1 LKVKPSLGYTGAM
14 PKTGL
19 TPAAIRDKAIEVT
32 VERMR
37 RHGFDKVRLVDIAKD
52 LGVSHAALY
61 THFADRGALLD
72 AVSERWLNALESSL
86 EAICRKEKD
95 PIAKIHEWFQRLHRT
110 KRDKFSNDPEP
121 YKSFHVGAEGLKP
134 FYTSHLARVH
144 RQLAHMVGEAVTEKK
159 LTRYSIDRTVSLL
172 FETTTAFHNPKL
184 VAQHVHEKRE
194 PLLKQVLNVAID
206 GLS

>member
-1 LKVKPSLGYTGAM
+1 M

-32 VERMR
+32 VEQMR

-61 THFADRGALLD
+61 THFADRRALLD
-72 AVSERWLNALESSL
+72 AISERWLNALESSL
-86 EAICRKEKD
+86 EAICRKEKN
-95 PIAKIHEWFQRLHRT
+95 PIAIIHEWFQRLHSD
-110 KRDKFSNDPEP
+110 KRDKFLN
-121 YKSFHVGAEGLKP
+121 VGAEELKP
-134 FYTSHLARVH
+134 FYTSHLARVR
-144 RQLAHMVGEAVTEKK
+144 RQLAHMVEEAVTEKK
-159 LTRYSIDRTVSLL
+159 LTRYSLDRTVSLL